1 MAENEQDPLEH
12 FFLTRN
18 PNPHRIGCP
27 PQVVLQSVARHKL
40 DVPREV
46 FAHLTKC
53 SECFVDVRAY
63 RLRFGHI
70 AQRNKRM
77 LSMAII
83 AAMLSLA
90 AVGIV
95 GWYRFKHQNQSV
107 QAAMLNFA
115 TSIDRGVGSEQRTVP
130 GAIQAY
136 PRRAL
141 LLTMSLPLGSE
152 DGPYNFQIVSPNG
165 KPALIQSQS
174 KAQIANGLTTI
185 TQKVDFS
192 KLESGLYI
200 ARVKHPPFGGWHEVP
215 IRIE

>member
-27 PQVVLQSVARHKL
+27 PQVDLQSVARHKL

-63 RLRFGHI
+63 RLRFEHI

-77 LSMAII
+77 LRMAI
-83 AAMLSLA
+83 AAMLSLV

-95 GWYRFKHQNQSV
+95 GWYSFKHQNQSV

-115 TSIDRGVGSEQRTVP
+115 TSIDRGVGSERQTVP

-136 PRRAL
+136 PQKVL
-141 LLTMSLPLGSE
+141 LITMSLPSGSE
-152 DGPYNFQIVSPNG
+152 DGPYDFQVVSPDE
-165 KPALIQSQS
+165 KTTLIQSQS
-174 KAQIANGLTTI
+174 KAQITNGLTTI
-185 TQKVDFS
+185 TQKVDLS
-192 KLESGLYI
+192 RLEPGLYI
-200 ARVKHPPFGGWHEVP
+200 ARVKHPPFGQWRDVP

>member
-27 PQVVLQSVARHKL
+27 SQVVLQSVARHKL

-63 RLRFGHI
+63 RLRFEQI
-70 AQRNKRM
+70 AQRNKRILRM
-77 LSMAII
+77 TI
-83 AAMLSLA
+83 AAMLSLVA
-90 AVGIV
+90 AGIV
-95 GWYRFKHQNQSV
+95 GWYSFKHQNQSF

-115 TSIDRGVGSEQRTVP
+115 TSIDRSIGSEQRTVP
-130 GAIQAY
+130 GAIQTY
-136 PRRAL
+136 PQRVL
-141 LLTMSLPLGSE
+141 LITMSLPSGSE
-152 DGPYNFQIVSPNG
+152 DGPYEFQVVSPDE
-165 KPALIQSQS
+165 KTTLIQSQS

-185 TQKVDFS
+185 TQKVDLS
-192 KLESGLYI
+192 RLEPGLYI
-200 ARVKHPPFGGWHEVP
+200 ARVKHPPFGQWREVP